1 MAANDSIVLD
11 TILKQKKSQ
20 IADSLRDDDY
30 FEIFTFE
37 QILKKYDLSYEELI
51 SGKMGGSDDGGIDG
65 FFTFINGE
73 LLDKNTILNDFK
85 RYPLIELFLIQSKR
99 SPSFSETAVEHV
111 IRSAMNIFNLEKDIS
126 ILQKNYNMELIEQIS
141 SFREAYL
148 KLISIHPSL
157 KINYIY
163 ASKGD
168 TKNIH
173 SKVYNSADNLKE
185 IIQSYFRGAIVNTQ
199 FIGARELIDASRLE
213 KNYNLKL
220 KFIENYIST
229 SEDNYIVLATLKD
242 YYDFV
247 TDENSELRQ
256 YIFTFNVRDY
266 QGNVEVNKDIHK
278 TLESDNKLDFW
289 CLNNGITVL
298 SSKATIAG
306 KIISL
311 DDVQVVN
318 GLQTTNTIY
327 NYLKKSS
334 GDNEKDKNRAILIRI
349 IATND
354 TESINRIIKATNFQT
369 PILAASLKATD
380 PIQSDIENY
389 FLSKSWYYDRRKNYY
404 KNMGKPIDKIISI
417 PYLAQSVMAIV
428 LREPNISR
436 SRPSSI
442 IKTDSDYKRVFK
454 EKSNLEVYM
463 FCVEVMKQVESFIR
477 STVSEKSKQDNDT
490 FWKHTSPLR
499 ILSFHLA
506 MLFVVKL
513 LCKKDYNPTD
523 IEKILQVEL
532 KPEII
537 SQTLIEL
544 IELTDEYVN
553 SRPLLSINTIVKQ
566 KEFVTYLLENVN
578 LSTIRLDN

>member
-1 MAANDSIVLD
+1 MPTNDSIVLD
-11 TILKQKKSQ
+11 TILEQKKSQ
-20 IADSLRDDDY
+20 IADCLRDDEY

-51 SGKMGGSDDGGIDG
+51 SGKIGAGDDGGIDG

-73 LLDKNTILNDFK
+73 ILDKDTNLKNFK

-111 IRSAMNIFNLEKDIS
+111 IRSAMNIFNLDNDLS
-126 ILQKNYNMELIEQIS
+126 ILKKTYNSELIDAIS
-141 SFREAYL
+141 SFRETYL
-148 KLISIHPSL
+148 ELISIHPSL
-157 KINYIY
+157 KIIYIY
-163 ASKGD
+163 ASKGE
-168 TKNIH
+168 TQNIH
-173 SKVYNSADNLKE
+173 KKVYHSADNLKE
-185 IIQSYFRGAIVNTQ
+185 TILNCFRGATVNIQ

-220 KFIENYIST
+220 KFIENYISR

-242 YYDFV
+242 YYEFV
-247 TDENSELRQ
+247 TDENNELRQ

-266 QGNVEVNKDIHK
+266 QGNVEVNKDIQK
-278 TLESDNKLDFW
+278 TLESDNELDFW
-289 CLNNGITVL
+289 WLNNGITVL
-298 SSKATIAG
+298 SSKATVAG

-311 DDVQVVN
+311 DDVQIVN

-327 NYLKKSS
+327 KYLKNHSN
-334 GDNEKDKNRAILIRI
+334 DNEKDKNRAILVRI

-369 PILAASLKATD
+369 PIPPASLKATD

-389 FLSKSWYYDRRKNYY
+389 FLSKGWYYDRRKNYY
-404 KNMGKPIDKIISI
+404 KNMGKPIDRIISI
-417 PYLAQSVMAIV
+417 PYLAQAVMAIV

-454 EKSNLEVYM
+454 EKSNLELYM
-463 FCVEVMKQVESFIR
+463 FCVKMMKQVELFIR
-477 STVSEKSKQDNDT
+477 STVAEKSKQDDYT
-490 FWKHTSPLR
+490 FWKHTSPLQ

-506 MLFVVKL
+506 MLLVVKL
-513 LCKKDYNPTD
+513 LSKNDYNPTD
-523 IEKILQVEL
+523 VEKLLQVEL
-532 KPEII
+532 KQEII
-537 SQTLIEL
+537 SQTLFEL
-544 IELTDEYVN
+544 IQLIDGYVN
-553 SRPLLSINTIVKQ
+553 SRPSLSINTIVKQ

-578 LSTIRLDN
+578 LSSIE

>member
-1 MAANDSIVLD
+1 MATNDSIVLD

-20 IADSLRDDDY
+20 IADSLPNDDY

-37 QILKKYDLSYEELI
+37 QVLKKYDLSYEELI

-73 LLDKNTILNDFK
+73 LLDKNTSLNDFK
-85 RYPLIELFLIQSKR
+85 RYPFIELFLIQSKR

-126 ILQKNYNMELIEQIS
+126 ILQKNYNVELIDEIS

-173 SKVYNSADNLKE
+173 RKVYDSADNLKE
-185 IIQSYFRGAIVNTQ
+185 TIQSYFRGAIVNTQ

-289 CLNNGITVL
+289 WLNNGITVL
-298 SSKATIAG
+298 SSKATVAG

-327 NYLKKSS
+327 NYLKNSS
-334 GDNEKDKNRAILIRI
+334 GDDEKDKNRSILIRI

-369 PILAASLKATD
+369 PIPPASLKATD

-389 FLSKSWYYDRRKNYY
+389 FLSKNWYYDRRKNYY
-404 KNMGKPIDKIISI
+404 KNMGKPIDRIISI

-428 LREPNISR
+428 LREPDISR

-442 IKTDSDYKRVFK
+442 IKTDSEYKRVFK

-463 FCVEVMKQVESFIR
+463 FCVEVMKQVALFIR

-490 FWKHTSPLR
+490 FWRHTSPLR

-506 MLFVVKL
+506 MLFIVKL
-513 LCKKDYNPTD
+513 LCKNDYNPTD
-523 IEKILQVEL
+523 IEKMLQGEL
-532 KPEII
+532 KYEII
-537 SQTLIEL
+537 SQTLFEL
-544 IELTDEYVN
+544 IDLTDKYVN

-578 LSTIRLDN
+578 LSTTR

>member
-11 TILKQKKSQ
+11 TILEQKKSQ
-20 IADSLRDDDY
+20 IADSLPDDVY

-51 SGKMGGSDDGGIDG
+51 SGKIGGGDDGGIDG

-73 LLDKNTILNDFK
+73 ILDKDTNLNEFK
-85 RYPLIELFLIQSKR
+85 RYPTIELFLIQSKR

-111 IRSAMNIFNLEKDIS
+111 IRSGMNIFNLQKDIS
-126 ILQKNYNMELIEQIS
+126 ILQKNYNAELIDKIS

-148 KLISIHPSL
+148 QLISIHPSL

-168 TKNIH
+168 TTNIH
-173 SKVYNSADNLKE
+173 RKVYNSAENLKE
-185 IIQSYFRGAIVNTQ
+185 TVQSYFRGAIVNTQ

-220 KFIENYIST
+220 KFIENYISR

-242 YYDFV
+242 YYNFV
-247 TDENSELRQ
+247 TDENNELRQ

-266 QGNVEVNKDIHK
+266 QGNVEVNKDIQK
-278 TLESDNKLDFW
+278 TLESDNALDFW
-289 CLNNGITVL
+289 WLNNGITIL
-298 SSKATIAG
+298 SSKATVAG

-327 NYLKKSS
+327 NYIKHRSE
-334 GDNEKDKNRAILIRI
+334 DNDKDKNRSILIRI
-349 IATND
+349 VATND

-369 PILAASLKATD
+369 PIPPASLKATD

-389 FLSKSWYYDRRKNYY
+389 FLSKGWYYDRRKNYY
-404 KNMGKPIDKIISI
+404 KNMGKPIDRIISI
-417 PYLAQSVMAIV
+417 SYLAQAVMAIV

-454 EKSNLEVYM
+454 EKSNLQVYM

-477 STVSEKSKQDNDT
+477 STVSEKSKQENDT
-490 FWKHTSPLR
+490 FWRHTSPLR

-506 MLFVVKL
+506 MLLVVKL
-513 LCKKDYNPTD
+513 LCKNDYNPTD
-523 IEKILQVEL
+523 VEKLLKVEL
-532 KPEII
+532 KNEII
-537 SQTLIEL
+537 SQTLFEL
-544 IELTDEYVN
+544 IELTDRYVN
-553 SRPLLSINTIVKQ
+553 SRPSLSINTVVKQ
-566 KEFVTYLLENVN
+566 KDFVTYLLDNVN
-578 LSTIRLDN
+578 LSTIG

>member
-1 MAANDSIVLD
+1 MATNDSIVLD
-11 TILKQKKSQ
+11 IILKQKKSQ
-20 IADSLRDDDY
+20 IADSLPDDDY

-51 SGKMGGSDDGGIDG
+51 SGKIGGSDDGGIDG

-73 LLDKNTILNDFK
+73 ILDKNTSLDEFK
-85 RYPLIELFLIQSKR
+85 RYPSIELFLIQSKR

-111 IRSAMNIFNLEKDIS
+111 IRSAMNIFDLEKDIS
-126 ILQKNYNMELIEQIS
+126 ILQKNYNVELTDEIS

-173 SKVYNSADNLKE
+173 RKVYNSADNLKE

-213 KNYNLKL
+213 KNYNLRL

-278 TLESDNKLDFW
+278 TLESDTKLDFW
-289 CLNNGITVL
+289 WLNNGITVL
-298 SSKATIAG
+298 SSKATVAG

-327 NYLKKSS
+327 NYLKNSS
-334 GDNEKDKNRAILIRI
+334 GDNQKDHHRAILIRI

-369 PILAASLKATD
+369 PIPPASLKATD

-389 FLSKSWYYDRRKNYY
+389 FLSKGWYYDRRKNYY
-404 KNMGKPIDKIISI
+404 KNMGKPIDRIISI

-463 FCVEVMKQVESFIR
+463 FCVEVMKQVELLIR
-477 STVSEKSKQDNDT
+477 CTVSEKTKQDNDT
-490 FWKHTSPLR
+490 FWRHTSPLR

-506 MLFVVKL
+506 MLFIVKL
-513 LCKKDYNPTD
+513 LCKNDYNTTD
-523 IEKILQVEL
+523 VEKILQVEL
-532 KPEII
+532 KPKVI

-544 IELTDEYVN
+544 IELTDKYVN
-553 SRPLLSINTIVKQ
+553 SHPSLSINTIVKQ
-566 KEFVTYLLENVN
+566 KEFVAYLLENVN
-578 LSTIRLDN
+578 LSTI